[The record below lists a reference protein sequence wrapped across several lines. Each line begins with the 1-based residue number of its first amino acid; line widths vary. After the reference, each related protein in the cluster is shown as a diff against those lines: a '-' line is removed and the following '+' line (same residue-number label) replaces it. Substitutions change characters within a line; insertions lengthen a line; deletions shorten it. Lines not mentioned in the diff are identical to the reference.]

1 MRAAL
6 DTNTIVSGLLWGG
19 KPGQVV
25 DLVTERVIEAVT
37 SEALIAELSRILLRP
52 KFQAQLAARR
62 HSVATIV
69 ALYRELAEC
78 VEPVTLPE
86 QVPGLRDA
94 DDRHILACA
103 AAARAEFIVTGDR
116 GLLEL
121 ATCQDVVIISA
132 EQCLQRSR

>member
-25 DLVTERVIEAVT
+25 DLITERAIEAIT

-52 KFQAQLAARR
+52 KFQSQLAARG
-62 HSVATIV
+62 HNVATIV

-86 QVPGLRDA
+86 HVPGLRDA

-103 AAARAEFIVTGDR
+103 ATARAGFIVTGDQ

-121 ATCQDVVIISA
+121 ATYRGVIIINA